1 MKGKRHCLI
10 ELSFLEG
17 YSKLL
22 PTITMPD
29 ENIMEAIATWANL
42 NSFISRSSLTLDC
55 TPAQFNAETQDDPN
69 LKQLWKKNAGGE
81 CSIKFHGSKFNNIE
95 DLLKQNPLCLLLTE
109 QDKTN
114 ICSDYG
120 IININ
125 LSNFSKKSHYFK
137 DNGVAVKM
145 GELWD
150 WEKIRPVVSET
161 ANALLIVDNYIFKGV
176 KCKVKDNIY
185 KILDIILP
193 KSLKI
198 DFHLTIFYVDGYPDC
213 EEKLKAQIKRIRPN
227 LNVKFEFI
235 KTTKDANNGFKTEFH
250 DRAILTNNIWID
262 SGAGF
267 NLLFTDYLHFKADKS
282 TTVSIAHVFFA
293 SKNINW
299 LDNATANLIDDA
311 NATLARNNIN
321 SANRLLK

>member
-1 MKGKRHCLI
+1 
-10 ELSFLEG
+10 
-17 YSKLL
+17 
-22 PTITMPD
+22 MPD

-42 NSFISRSSLTLDC
+42 NSFISRSALTLDC
-55 TPAQFNAETQDDPN
+55 TPAQFNAEAQVDQN

-81 CSIKFHGSKFNNIE
+81 CSIDFHGSKFNNIE
-95 DLLKQNPLCLLLTE
+95 DLLKQNPLCVLLTE
-109 QDKTN
+109 DDKTN

-125 LSNFSKKSHYFK
+125 LSNFSKKALYFK

-145 GELWD
+145 GDLWD
-150 WEKIRPVVSET
+150 WEKIRSVASEA
-161 ANALLIVDNYIFKGV
+161 ANTLLIVDNYIFKGDE
-176 KCKVKDNIY
+176 KSNLY

-193 KSLKI
+193 KSLKV
-198 DFHLTIFYVDGYPDC
+198 DFHLTVFYIESRPGSEDN
-213 EEKLKAQIKRIRPN
+213 LKNAIKRIRPN
-227 LNVKFEFI
+227 LNVVFEFI
-235 KTTKDANNGFKTEFH
+235 KTTKDVNNGFKTDFH
-250 DRAILTNNIWID
+250 DRAILTNNLWID

-267 NLLFTDYLHFKADKS
+267 NLLRRDRLHFKAEKS
-282 TTVSIAHVFFA
+282 TTISIAHVFFA

-299 LDNATANLIDDA
+299 LNDATANLIDDA

>member
-10 ELSFLEG
+10 ELSFLES

-42 NSFISRSSLTLDC
+42 NSFISRSLLTLDC
-55 TPAQFNAETQDDPN
+55 TPAQFNAGAQNDPN

-81 CSIKFHGSKFNNIE
+81 CSIDFHGSKFHNIE
-95 DLLKQNPLCLLLTE
+95 DLLKQNPLCVLLTE
-109 QDKTN
+109 DDKTN

-125 LSNFSKKSHYFK
+125 LSNFSKKALYFK

-145 GELWD
+145 GDLWD
-150 WEKIRPVVSET
+150 WEKIRSVASEA
-161 ANALLIVDNYIFKGV
+161 ANALLIVDNYIFKGDE
-176 KCKVKDNIY
+176 KSNLY

-193 KSLKI
+193 KSLKV
-198 DFHLTIFYVDGYPDC
+198 DFHLTVFYIESRPGSEDN
-213 EEKLKAQIKRIRPN
+213 LKNAIKRIRPN
-227 LNVKFEFI
+227 LNVVFEFI
-235 KTTKDANNGFKTEFH
+235 KTTKDVNNGFKTDFH
-250 DRAILTNNIWID
+250 DRAILTNNLWID

-267 NLLFTDYLHFKADKS
+267 NLLRRDRLHFKAEKS
-282 TTVSIAHVFFA
+282 TTISIAHVFFA

-299 LDNATANLIDDA
+299 LNEATANLIDDA

>member
-10 ELSFLEG
+10 ELSFLES

-55 TPAQFNAETQDDPN
+55 TPAQFNAGAQNDPN

-81 CSIKFHGSKFNNIE
+81 CSIHFHGLKFHNIE
-95 DLLKQNPLCLLLTE
+95 DLLKQNPLCVLLTE
-109 QDKTN
+109 DDKTN

-125 LSNFSKKSHYFK
+125 LSNFSKKALYFK

-145 GELWD
+145 GDLWD
-150 WEKIRPVVSET
+150 WEKIRSVASEA
-161 ANALLIVDNYIFKGV
+161 ANALLIVDNYIFKGDE
-176 KCKVKDNIY
+176 KSNLY

-193 KSLKI
+193 KSLKV
-198 DFHLTIFYVDGYPDC
+198 DFHLTVFYIESRPGSEDN
-213 EEKLKAQIKRIRPN
+213 LKNAIKRIRPN
-227 LNVKFEFI
+227 LNVVFEFI
-235 KTTKDANNGFKTEFH
+235 KTTKDVNNGFKTDFH
-250 DRAILTNNIWID
+250 DRAILTNNLWID

-267 NLLFTDYLHFKADKS
+267 NLLRRDRLHFKAEKS
-282 TTVSIAHVFFA
+282 TTISIAHVFFA

-299 LDNATANLIDDA
+299 LDDATANLIDDA

>member
-10 ELSFLEG
+10 ELSFLES

-55 TPAQFNAETQDDPN
+55 TPAQFNAGAQNDPN

-81 CSIKFHGSKFNNIE
+81 CSIDFHGSQFNNIE
-95 DLLKQNPLCLLLTE
+95 DLLKQNPLCVLLTE
-109 QDKTN
+109 DDKTN

-125 LSNFSKKSHYFK
+125 LSNFSKKALYFK

-145 GELWD
+145 GDLWD
-150 WEKIRPVVSET
+150 WEKIRSVASEA
-161 ANALLIVDNYIFKGV
+161 ANALLIVDNYIFKGDE
-176 KCKVKDNIY
+176 KSNLY

-193 KSLKI
+193 KSLKV
-198 DFHLTIFYVDGYPDC
+198 DFHLTVFYIESRPGSEDN
-213 EEKLKAQIKRIRPN
+213 LKNAIKRIRPN
-227 LNVKFEFI
+227 LNVVFEFI
-235 KTTKDANNGFKTEFH
+235 KTTKDVNNGFKTDFH
-250 DRAILTNNIWID
+250 DRAILTNNLWID

-267 NLLFTDYLHFKADKS
+267 NLLRRDRLHFKAEKS
-282 TTVSIAHVFFA
+282 TTISIAHVFFA

-299 LDNATANLIDDA
+299 LNDATANLIDDA

>member
-55 TPAQFNAETQDDPN
+55 TPAQINAEAQDDPN

-81 CSIKFHGSKFNNIE
+81 CNIDFHGSKFNNIE

-109 QDKTN
+109 QDKTS
-114 ICSDYG
+114 ICGNYG

-125 LSNFSKKSHYFK
+125 LANFSKKGHYFK
-137 DNGVAVKM
+137 DNGAAVKM
-145 GELWD
+145 GDHWD
-150 WEKIRPVVSET
+150 WEEIRWVASEA
-161 ANALLIVDNYIFKGV
+161 ANSLIIVDNYIFKGDE
-176 KCKVKDNIY
+176 KSNLY

-193 KSLKI
+193 KSLKV
-198 DFHLTIFYVDGYPDC
+198 DFHLTVFYIESRPGSEDN
-213 EEKLKAQIKRIRPN
+213 LKNAIKRIRPD
-227 LNVKFEFI
+227 LNIVYEFI
-235 KTTKDANNGFKTEFH
+235 KTTKDVNNGFKTDFH
-250 DRAILTNNIWID
+250 DRAILTNNLWID

-267 NLLFTDYLHFKADKS
+267 NLLRRDRLHFKADKS
-282 TTVSIAHVFFA
+282 TTISIAHIFFA
-293 SKNINW
+293 SRNINW
-299 LDNATANLIDDA
+299 LDNATANLISDA
-311 NATLARNNIN
+311 NGTLTRNNIN
-321 SANRLLK
+321 SVNRLLK

>member
-10 ELSFLEG
+10 ELSFLES

-55 TPAQFNAETQDDPN
+55 TPAQFNAGAQNDPN

-81 CSIKFHGSKFNNIE
+81 CSIDFHGSKFHNIE
-95 DLLKQNPLCLLLTE
+95 DLLKQNPLCVLLTE
-109 QDKTN
+109 DDKTN

-125 LSNFSKKSHYFK
+125 LSNFSKKALYFK

-145 GELWD
+145 GDLWD
-150 WEKIRPVVSET
+150 WEKIRSVASEA
-161 ANALLIVDNYIFKGV
+161 ANALLIVDNYIFKGDE
-176 KCKVKDNIY
+176 KSNLY

-193 KSLKI
+193 KSLKV
-198 DFHLTIFYVDGYPDC
+198 DFHLTVFYIESRPGSEDN
-213 EEKLKAQIKRIRPN
+213 LKNAIKRIRPN
-227 LNVKFEFI
+227 LNVVFEFI
-235 KTTKDANNGFKTEFH
+235 KTTKDVNNGFKTDFH
-250 DRAILTNNIWID
+250 DRAILTNNLWID

-267 NLLFTDYLHFKADKS
+267 NLLRRDRLHFKAEKS
-282 TTVSIAHVFFA
+282 TTISIAHVFFA

-299 LDNATANLIDDA
+299 LNDATANLIDDA

>member
-1 MKGKRHCLI
+1 MKGKRQCLI
-10 ELSFLEG
+10 ELGFLEG

-55 TPAQFNAETQDDPN
+55 TPAQFNAGAQNDPN

-81 CSIKFHGSKFNNIE
+81 CSIDFHGSKFNNIE
-95 DLLKQNPLCLLLTE
+95 DLLKQNPLCVLLTE
-109 QDKTN
+109 DDKTN

-125 LSNFSKKSHYFK
+125 LSNFSKKALYFK

-145 GELWD
+145 GDLWD
-150 WEKIRPVVSET
+150 WEKIRSVASEA
-161 ANALLIVDNYIFKGV
+161 ANTLLIVDNYIFKGDE
-176 KCKVKDNIY
+176 KSNLY

-193 KSLKI
+193 KSLKV
-198 DFHLTIFYVDGYPDC
+198 DFHLTVFYIESRPGSEDN
-213 EEKLKAQIKRIRPN
+213 LKNAIKRIRPN
-227 LNVKFEFI
+227 LNVVFEFI
-235 KTTKDANNGFKTEFH
+235 KTTKDVNNGFKTDFH
-250 DRAILTNNIWID
+250 DRAILTNNLWID

-267 NLLFTDYLHFKADKS
+267 NLLRRDRLHFKAEKS
-282 TTVSIAHVFFA
+282 TTISIAHVFFA

-299 LDNATANLIDDA
+299 LNDATANLIDDA

>member
-29 ENIMEAIATWANL
+29 ENIMDAIATWANL

-55 TPAQFNAETQDDPN
+55 TPAQFNAEAQDDPN

-81 CSIKFHGSKFNNIE
+81 CSIEFHGSKFNNIE

-109 QDKTN
+109 QDKTL
-114 ICSDYG
+114 ICNNYG
-120 IININ
+120 VINVN
-125 LSNFSKKSHYFK
+125 LSNFSNKAHYFK
-137 DNGVAVKM
+137 DNGAAVKM
-145 GELWD
+145 GDYWD
-150 WEKIRPVVSET
+150 WEEIRWGASEA
-161 ANALLIVDNYIFKGV
+161 ANSLIIVDNYIFKGDE
-176 KCKVKDNIY
+176 KSNIY

-193 KSLKI
+193 KSLKV
-198 DFHLTIFYVDGYPDC
+198 DFHLTVFYIESRPGS
-213 EEKLKAQIKRIRPN
+213 EENLKNAIKRIRPN
-227 LNVKFEFI
+227 LNIVFEFI
-235 KTTKDANNGFKTEFH
+235 KTTKDANNGFKTDFH
-250 DRAILTNNIWID
+250 DRAILTNNLWID
-262 SGAGF
+262 SGSGF
-267 NLLFTDYLHFKADKS
+267 NLLRRDRLHFKADKS
-282 TTVSIAHVFFA
+282 TTISIAHVFFA

>member
-1 MKGKRHCLI
+1 MKGKRQCLI
-10 ELSFLEG
+10 ELGFLEG

-55 TPAQFNAETQDDPN
+55 TPAQFNAGAQNDPN

-81 CSIKFHGSKFNNIE
+81 CSIDFHGSKFNNIE
-95 DLLKQNPLCLLLTE
+95 DLLKQKPLCVLLTE
-109 QDKTN
+109 DDKTN

-125 LSNFSKKSHYFK
+125 LSNFSKKALYFK

-145 GELWD
+145 GDLWD
-150 WEKIRPVVSET
+150 WEKIRSVASEA
-161 ANALLIVDNYIFKGV
+161 ANALLIVDNYIFKGDE
-176 KCKVKDNIY
+176 KSNLY

-193 KSLKI
+193 KSLKV
-198 DFHLTIFYVDGYPDC
+198 DFHLTVFYIESRPGSEDN
-213 EEKLKAQIKRIRPN
+213 LKNAIKRIRPN
-227 LNVKFEFI
+227 LNVVFEFI
-235 KTTKDANNGFKTEFH
+235 KTTKDVNNGFKTDFH
-250 DRAILTNNIWID
+250 DRAILTNNLWID

-267 NLLFTDYLHFKADKS
+267 NLLRRDRLHFKAEKS
-282 TTVSIAHVFFA
+282 TTISIAHVFFA

-299 LDNATANLIDDA
+299 LNDATANLIDDA

>member
-10 ELSFLEG
+10 ELSFLES

-29 ENIMEAIATWANL
+29 ENIMEAIATWASL

-55 TPAQFNAETQDDPN
+55 TPAQFNAGAQNDPN

-81 CSIKFHGSKFNNIE
+81 CSIDFHGSKFHNIE
-95 DLLKQNPLCLLLTE
+95 DLLKQNPLCVLLTE
-109 QDKTN
+109 DDKTN

-125 LSNFSKKSHYFK
+125 LSNFSKKALYFK

-145 GELWD
+145 GDLWD
-150 WEKIRPVVSET
+150 WEKIRSVASEA
-161 ANALLIVDNYIFKGV
+161 ANALLIVDNYIFKGDE
-176 KCKVKDNIY
+176 KSNLY

-193 KSLKI
+193 KSLKV
-198 DFHLTIFYVDGYPDC
+198 DFHLTVFYIESRPGSEDN
-213 EEKLKAQIKRIRPN
+213 LKNAIKRIRPN
-227 LNVKFEFI
+227 LNVVFEFI
-235 KTTKDANNGFKTEFH
+235 KTTKDVNNGFKTDFH
-250 DRAILTNNIWID
+250 DRAILTNNLWID

-267 NLLFTDYLHFKADKS
+267 NLLRRDRLHFKAEKS
-282 TTVSIAHVFFA
+282 TTISIAHVFFA

-299 LDNATANLIDDA
+299 LNDATANLIDDA

>member
-1 MKGKRHCLI
+1 
-10 ELSFLEG
+10 
-17 YSKLL
+17 
-22 PTITMPD
+22 MPD

-55 TPAQFNAETQDDPN
+55 TPAQFNAGAQNDPN

-81 CSIKFHGSKFNNIE
+81 CSIDFHGSKFHNIE
-95 DLLKQNPLCLLLTE
+95 DLLKQNPLCVLLTE
-109 QDKTN
+109 DDKTN

-125 LSNFSKKSHYFK
+125 LSNFSKKALYFK

-145 GELWD
+145 GDLWD
-150 WEKIRPVVSET
+150 WEKIRSVASEA
-161 ANALLIVDNYIFKGV
+161 ANALLIVDNYIFKGDE
-176 KCKVKDNIY
+176 KSNLY

-193 KSLKI
+193 KSLKV
-198 DFHLTIFYVDGYPDC
+198 DFHLTVFYIESRPGSEDN
-213 EEKLKAQIKRIRPN
+213 LKNAIKRIRPN
-227 LNVKFEFI
+227 LNVVFEFI
-235 KTTKDANNGFKTEFH
+235 KTTKDVNNGFKTDFH
-250 DRAILTNNIWID
+250 DRAILTNNLWID

-267 NLLFTDYLHFKADKS
+267 NLLRRDRLHFKAEKS
-282 TTVSIAHVFFA
+282 TTISIAHVFFA

-299 LDNATANLIDDA
+299 LNDATANLIDDA

>member
-1 MKGKRHCLI
+1 MKGKRQCLI
-10 ELSFLEG
+10 ELGFLEG

-55 TPAQFNAETQDDPN
+55 TPAQFNAGAQNDPN

-81 CSIKFHGSKFNNIE
+81 CSIDFHGSQFNNIE
-95 DLLKQNPLCLLLTE
+95 DLLKQNPLCVLLTE
-109 QDKTN
+109 DDKTN

-125 LSNFSKKSHYFK
+125 LSNFSTKALYFK

-145 GELWD
+145 GDLWD
-150 WEKIRPVVSET
+150 WEKIRSVASEA
-161 ANALLIVDNYIFKGV
+161 ANALLIVDNYIFKGDE
-176 KCKVKDNIY
+176 KSNLY

-193 KSLKI
+193 KSLKV
-198 DFHLTIFYVDGYPDC
+198 DFHLTVFYIESRPGSEDN
-213 EEKLKAQIKRIRPN
+213 LKNAIKRIRPD
-227 LNVKFEFI
+227 LNIVYEFI
-235 KTTKDANNGFKTEFH
+235 KTTKDVNNGFKTDFH
-250 DRAILTNNIWID
+250 DRAILTNNLWID

-267 NLLFTDYLHFKADKS
+267 NLLRRDRLHFKAEKS
-282 TTVSIAHVFFA
+282 TTISIAHVFFA

-299 LDNATANLIDDA
+299 LNDATANLIDDA

>member
-10 ELSFLEG
+10 ELSFLES

-55 TPAQFNAETQDDPN
+55 TPAQFNAGAQNDPN

-81 CSIKFHGSKFNNIE
+81 CSIDFHGSKFHNIE
-95 DLLKQNPLCLLLTE
+95 DLLKQNPLCVLLTE
-109 QDKTN
+109 DDKTN

-125 LSNFSKKSHYFK
+125 LSNFSKKALYFK

-145 GELWD
+145 GDLWD
-150 WEKIRPVVSET
+150 WEKIRSVASEA
-161 ANALLIVDNYIFKGV
+161 ANALLIVDNYIFKGDE
-176 KCKVKDNIY
+176 KSNLY

-193 KSLKI
+193 KSLKV
-198 DFHLTIFYVDGYPDC
+198 DFHLTVFYIESRPGSEDN
-213 EEKLKAQIKRIRPN
+213 LKNAIKRIRPN
-227 LNVKFEFI
+227 LNVVFEFI
-235 KTTKDANNGFKTEFH
+235 KTTKDVNNGFKTDFH
-250 DRAILTNNIWID
+250 DRAILTNNLWID

-267 NLLFTDYLHFKADKS
+267 NQLRRDRLHFKAEKS
-282 TTVSIAHVFFA
+282 TTISIAHVFFA

-299 LDNATANLIDDA
+299 LNDATANLIDDA

>member
-10 ELSFLEG
+10 ELSFLES

-22 PTITMPD
+22 RTITMPD

-55 TPAQFNAETQDDPN
+55 TPAQFNAGAQNDPN

-81 CSIKFHGSKFNNIE
+81 CSIDFHGSKFHNIE
-95 DLLKQNPLCLLLTE
+95 DLLKQNPLCVLLTE
-109 QDKTN
+109 DDKTN

-125 LSNFSKKSHYFK
+125 LSNFSKKALYFK

-145 GELWD
+145 GDLWD
-150 WEKIRPVVSET
+150 WEKIRSVASEA
-161 ANALLIVDNYIFKGV
+161 ANALLIVDNYIFKGDE
-176 KCKVKDNIY
+176 KSNLY

-193 KSLKI
+193 KSLKV
-198 DFHLTIFYVDGYPDC
+198 DFHLTVFYIESRPGSEDN
-213 EEKLKAQIKRIRPN
+213 LKNAIKRIRPN
-227 LNVKFEFI
+227 LNVVFEFI
-235 KTTKDANNGFKTEFH
+235 KTTKDVNNGFKTDFH
-250 DRAILTNNIWID
+250 DRAILTNNLWID

-267 NLLFTDYLHFKADKS
+267 NLLRRDRLHFKAEKS
-282 TTVSIAHVFFA
+282 TTISIAHVFFA

-299 LDNATANLIDDA
+299 LNDATANLIDDA

>member
-1 MKGKRHCLI
+1 MKGKRQCLI
-10 ELSFLEG
+10 ELGFLEG

-55 TPAQFNAETQDDPN
+55 TPAQFNAGAQNDPN

-81 CSIKFHGSKFNNIE
+81 CSIDFHGSQFNNID
-95 DLLKQNPLCLLLTE
+95 DLLKQNPLCVLLTE
-109 QDKTN
+109 DDKTN

-125 LSNFSKKSHYFK
+125 LSNFSTKALYFK

-145 GELWD
+145 GDLWD
-150 WEKIRPVVSET
+150 WEKIRSVASEA
-161 ANALLIVDNYIFKGV
+161 ANALLIVDNYIFKGDE
-176 KCKVKDNIY
+176 KSNLY

-193 KSLKI
+193 KSLKV
-198 DFHLTIFYVDGYPDC
+198 DFHLTVFYIESRPGSEDN
-213 EEKLKAQIKRIRPN
+213 LKNAIKRIRPN
-227 LNVKFEFI
+227 LNVVFEFI
-235 KTTKDANNGFKTEFH
+235 KTTKDVNNGFKTDFH
-250 DRAILTNNIWID
+250 DRAILTNNLWID

-267 NLLFTDYLHFKADKS
+267 NLLRRDRLHFKAEKS
-282 TTVSIAHVFFA
+282 TTISIAHVFFA

-299 LDNATANLIDDA
+299 LNDATANLIDDA

>member
-10 ELSFLEG
+10 ELSFLES

-55 TPAQFNAETQDDPN
+55 TPAQFNAGAQNDPN

-81 CSIKFHGSKFNNIE
+81 CSIDFHGSKFHNIE
-95 DLLKQNPLCLLLTE
+95 DLLKQNPLCVLLTE
-109 QDKTN
+109 DDKTN

-125 LSNFSKKSHYFK
+125 LSNFSKKALYFK
-137 DNGVAVKM
+137 DNGVALKM
-145 GELWD
+145 GDLWD
-150 WEKIRPVVSET
+150 WEKIRSVASEA
-161 ANALLIVDNYIFKGV
+161 ANALLIVDNYIFKGDE
-176 KCKVKDNIY
+176 KSNLY

-193 KSLKI
+193 KSLKV
-198 DFHLTIFYVDGYPDC
+198 DFHLTVFYIESRPGSEDN
-213 EEKLKAQIKRIRPN
+213 LKNAIKRIRPN
-227 LNVKFEFI
+227 LNVVFEFI
-235 KTTKDANNGFKTEFH
+235 KTTKDVNNGFKTDFH
-250 DRAILTNNIWID
+250 DRAILTNNLWID

-267 NLLFTDYLHFKADKS
+267 NLLRRDRLHFKAEKS
-282 TTVSIAHVFFA
+282 TTISIAHVFFA

-299 LDNATANLIDDA
+299 LNDATANLIDDA

>member
-1 MKGKRHCLI
+1 MKGKRQCLI
-10 ELSFLEG
+10 ELGFLEG

-55 TPAQFNAETQDDPN
+55 TPAQFNAGAQNDPN

-81 CSIKFHGSKFNNIE
+81 CSIDFHGSKFNNIE
-95 DLLKQNPLCLLLTE
+95 DLLKQNPLCVLLTE
-109 QDKTN
+109 DDKTN

-125 LSNFSKKSHYFK
+125 LSNFSTKALYFK

-145 GELWD
+145 GDLWD
-150 WEKIRPVVSET
+150 WEKIRSVASEA
-161 ANALLIVDNYIFKGV
+161 ANALLIVDNYIFKGDE
-176 KCKVKDNIY
+176 KSNLY

-193 KSLKI
+193 KSLKV
-198 DFHLTIFYVDGYPDC
+198 DFHLTVFYIESRPGSEDN
-213 EEKLKAQIKRIRPN
+213 LKNAIKRIRPN
-227 LNVKFEFI
+227 LNVVFEFI
-235 KTTKDANNGFKTEFH
+235 KTTKDVYNGFKTDFH
-250 DRAILTNNIWID
+250 DRAILTNNLWID

-267 NLLFTDYLHFKADKS
+267 NLLRRDRLHFKAEKS
-282 TTVSIAHVFFA
+282 TTISIAHVFFA

-299 LDNATANLIDDA
+299 LNDATANLIDDA

>member
-1 MKGKRHCLI
+1 MKGKRQCLI
-10 ELSFLEG
+10 ELGFLEG

-22 PTITMPD
+22 PAITMPD

-55 TPAQFNAETQDDPN
+55 TPAQFNAEAQDDPN

-109 QDKTN
+109 QDKTL
-114 ICSDYG
+114 ICSNYG
-120 IININ
+120 VINVN
-125 LSNFSKKSHYFK
+125 LSNFSNKAHYFK
-137 DNGVAVKM
+137 DNGAAVKM
-145 GELWD
+145 GDYWD
-150 WEKIRPVVSET
+150 WEEIRWVASEA
-161 ANALLIVDNYIFKGV
+161 ANSLIIVDNYIFKGDE
-176 KCKVKDNIY
+176 KSNLY

-193 KSLKI
+193 KSLKV
-198 DFHLTIFYVDGYPDC
+198 DFHLTVFYIESRPGS
-213 EEKLKAQIKRIRPN
+213 EENLKSTIKRIRPN
-227 LNVKFEFI
+227 LNIVFEFI
-235 KTTKDANNGFKTEFH
+235 KTTKDANNGFKTDFH
-250 DRAILTNNIWID
+250 DRAILTNNLWID
-262 SGAGF
+262 SGSGF
-267 NLLFTDYLHFKADKS
+267 NLLRRDRLHFKADKS

-311 NATLARNNIN
+311 NATLTRNNIN

>member
-29 ENIMEAIATWANL
+29 ENIMEAIATWASL

-55 TPAQFNAETQDDPN
+55 TPAQFNAGAQNDPN

-81 CSIKFHGSKFNNIE
+81 CSIDFHGSKFHNIE
-95 DLLKQNPLCLLLTE
+95 DLLKQNPLCVLLTE
-109 QDKTN
+109 DDKTN

-125 LSNFSKKSHYFK
+125 LSNFSKKALYFK

-145 GELWD
+145 GDLWD
-150 WEKIRPVVSET
+150 WEKIRSVASEA
-161 ANALLIVDNYIFKGV
+161 ANALLIVDNYIFKGDE
-176 KCKVKDNIY
+176 KSNLY

-193 KSLKI
+193 KSLKV
-198 DFHLTIFYVDGYPDC
+198 DFHLTVFYIESRPGSEDN
-213 EEKLKAQIKRIRPN
+213 LKNAIKRIRPN
-227 LNVKFEFI
+227 LNVVFEFI
-235 KTTKDANNGFKTEFH
+235 KTTKDVNNGFKTDFH
-250 DRAILTNNIWID
+250 DRAILTNNLWID

-267 NLLFTDYLHFKADKS
+267 NLLRRDRLHFKAEKS
-282 TTVSIAHVFFA
+282 TTISIAHVFFA

-299 LDNATANLIDDA
+299 LNDATANLIDDA